1 MTSSFSTGFLRVN
14 RQLDNASQGFNKAST
29 RLSSGKRINNTS
41 DDAAG
46 QAIAKQLLNEA
57 AVRTVGSDNVGY
69 AQSVN
74 AVVSSAIEEVVGIS
88 TRLSELAAQAANGTY
103 STEQRAALQNEY
115 SQLQQEAVRISE
127 TTEFNGQKLLTDG
140 SSTSYQVG
148 PDGSSS
154 STIQSGGSGISS
166 ILAGLPSDISSQ
178 SAAQSALEGLQAT
191 QSKLS
196 QQQGQIGA
204 TSSRLE
210 YANNVNKATSDN
222 LRAAASR
229 IEDADIAKEAADLA
243 LYSTK
248 KDAATYVS
256 AQLKESEKSKYSTL
270 LGKIK
275 A

>member
-14 RQLDNASQGFNKAST
+14 RQLENATQGSGKASN
-29 RLSSGKRINNTS
+29 RLSSGKRINYAS

-46 QAIAKQLLNEA
+46 LAIAKQLLNEA

-74 AVVSSAIEEVVGIS
+74 AVVSSAIEAVTGIS
-88 TRLSELAAQAANGTY
+88 LRLSELAAQAANGTY
-103 STEQRAALQNEY
+103 SAEQRDALQNEY

-166 ILAGLPSDISSQ
+166 ILAGLPSNISSQ
-178 SAAQSALEGLQAT
+178 SAAQSALDGLQAT

-229 IEDADIAKEAADLA
+229 IEDADIAKETADLA
-243 LYSTK
+243 KYDTQK
-248 KDAATYVS
+248 NAALYVS

-270 LGKIK
+270 LSKIK